1 VKSAG
6 PNRWCKALTI
16 STAVEIS
23 PAVLSFV
30 SPSAVAETISDRYFC
45 RERVLIS
52 LRKVLRAEA
61 AMPVRSRLMKA
72 VFFLREESSEALTS
86 KRPCY
91 SSVYLRLQLFIR
103 LAFLSSPH
111 A

>member
-1 VKSAG
+1 
-6 PNRWCKALTI
+6 
-16 STAVEIS
+16 VEIS

-30 SPSAVAETISDRYFC
+30 SPSAVAEMISDRYFW

-86 KRPCY
+86 KRSY
-91 SSVYLRLQLFIR
+91 FWSVSLKLHVFIR
-103 LAFLSSPH
+103 ACLSLQPTRLSLGLAIRLTETD
-111 A
+111 

>member
-1 VKSAG
+1 
-6 PNRWCKALTI
+6 
-16 STAVEIS
+16 
-23 PAVLSFV
+23 LSFV
-30 SPSAVAETISDRYFC
+30 SPSAVAEMISDRYFC

-91 SSVYLRLQLFIR
+91 LVSVLEAGSL
-103 LAFLSSPH
+103 H
-111 A
+111 